1 MCIVH
6 EAVQNGVGIS
16 GVANDLM
23 PGGQRKWGG
32 DDRRSA
38 AVSLL
43 EDFEQ
48 IVTGAGVERFEAEVV
63 ENEQIG
69 SAEGFD
75 EARMA
80 AVASGE
86 RQVFAEL
93 RPAMIEDGSIVAT
106 GLLAHGAGEPALADA
121 GRTDQGE
128 IVVGVDPIALGELLE
143 QGAIEPTGGAIVDV
157 FDACPLAQF
166 GGAQPGRQA
175 FVPPP

>member
-1 MCIVH
+1 MGIVH

-16 GVANDLM
+16 GVAHDLM
-23 PGGQRKWGG
+23 PGGQRELGG

-86 RQVFAEL
+86 RQVFA
-93 RPAMIEDGSIVAT
+93 
-106 GLLAHGAGEPALADA
+106 
-121 GRTDQGE
+121 
-128 IVVGVDPIALGELLE
+128 
-143 QGAIEPTGGAIVDV
+143 
-157 FDACPLAQF
+157 
-166 GGAQPGRQA
+166 
-175 FVPPP
+175 